1 MTNLKAKINANGYL
15 WLEGNFNYYDD
26 TNPTTIT
33 IEKPPVINEVD
44 ISAYETWVEII
55 RVFNNQTSR
64 DFGQAVNNIYVIN
77 ENNPKGTILTIKV
90 YFINPI
96 SEDEIA
102 TNEVNIQFGINK
114 RSGILPP
121 SVIPETKILD
131 KAFTDFIIIGR
142 NIDFYNVSGLKVS
155 SGTFSDLA
163 TSGDLN
169 SKPDKSDLENYTR
182 NATIKIAAYD
192 ATSKSKA
199 GADYICA
206 GGNDDAIINPML
218 AELEGIG
225 GCVEL
230 SEGTFHL
237 SDGLTLPNNILLKG
251 QGYATKIIGEDTF
264 NAIIVSENVKAAI
277 SHLHIQD
284 ALNGIFINNG
294 NALITACQ
302 FYNMATGSGVRI
314 NLGNGIANITQC
326 DFISNK
332 YGVWA
337 YGKAL
342 ILTNNYFF
350 GNFVGDLIYHQD
362 TEIKQDNNLAYS
374 E

>member
-1 MTNLKAKINANGYL
+1 MFNKIEL
-15 WLEGNFNYYDD
+15 
-26 TNPTTIT
+26 PTM
-33 IEKPPVINEVD
+33 EL
-44 ISAYETWVEII
+44 
-55 RVFNNQTSR
+55 FSR
-64 DFGQAVNNIYVIN
+64 G
-77 ENNPKGTILTIKV
+77 
-90 YFINPI
+90 
-96 SEDEIA
+96 
-102 TNEVNIQFGINK
+102 
-114 RSGILPP
+114 
-121 SVIPETKILD
+121 
-131 KAFTDFIIIGR
+131 
-142 NIDFYNVSGLKVS
+142 
-155 SGTFSDLA
+155 
-163 TSGDLN
+163 
-169 SKPDKSDLENYTR
+169 
-182 NATIKIAAYD
+182 ATIKIAASN
-192 ATSKSKA
+192 ATAKSKA
-199 GADYICA
+199 GADYVCDGTA
-206 GGNDDAIINPML
+206 DDVEINAAIASL
-218 AELEGIG
+218 DGIG

-350 GNFVGDLIYHQD
+350 GSFVGDLIYHQD

>member
-192 ATSKSKA
+192 ATAKSKA
-199 GADYICA
+199 SSDYVCDGTSDEVEIQA
-206 GGNDDAIINPML
+206 AVTEL
-218 AELEGIG
+218 ATTG

-230 SEGTFHL
+230 SEGTFTL
-237 SDGLTLPNNILLKG
+237 SDSITINQDNIWLRG
-251 QGYATKIIGEDTF
+251 MGWSTKIIGASSFDSVVISQNMTTIISNLNMQ
-264 NAIIVSENVKAAI
+264 NANYDIYNY
-277 SHLHIQD
+277 
-284 ALNGIFINNG
+284 GT
-294 NALITACQ
+294 ALITACK
-302 FYNMATGSGVRI
+302 FTNSKAGVYVYLNSSATVNCCEFNTNDYAVRNFGMLSI
-314 NLGNGIANITQC
+314 
-326 DFISNK
+326 
-332 YGVWA
+332 V
-337 YGKAL
+337 
-342 ILTNNYFF
+342 TNNRFINSDIADVND
-350 GNFVGDLIYHQD
+350 GGTDLVQA
-362 TEIKQDNNLAYS
+362 NNTSDFYS